1 MTIEELYNL
10 YGTKYKFRKETGL
23 SITTFDNWLK
33 LGYIPIASQ
42 MKLEKLTHTGL
53 RLLYLGWAGLFRES
67 TLMERRQSP

>member
-42 MKLEKLTHTGL
+42 MKLEKLTKGL
-53 RLLYLGWAGLFRES
+53 LKARFEDV
-67 TLMERRQSP
+67 PK